1 MGKSTPKFLKSK
13 IKDSPTTISQ
23 ATPQQTPEKVKCEI
37 TSKPTPK
44 RSPRLTPK
52 VLDRQFSCHDKVPN
66 KEPPV
71 IRPAEVPNKEPPV
84 IRPAEVA
91 KKEPR
96 VIIPAEIAKKEPR
109 VIRPAAK
116 DLNVRM
122 KNTRAA
128 ARSRKNDRSEYM
140 NMFTM
145 FIENSLPRLIRI
157 RHDTATFGEIWE
169 THLDKMICAEIIEF
183 KEVSNCIINIWIKY
197 GKS

>member
-1 MGKSTPKFLKSK
+1 MGKSTLKSVKSK

-23 ATPQQTPEKVKCEI
+23 ATPQQTPEKVECEI
-37 TSKPTPK
+37 TSKPTPR
-44 RSPRLTPK
+44 RSSRLTTK
-52 VLDRQFSCHDKVPN
+52 VLGRQFSCHDKVPY
-66 KEPPV
+66 KEPLV
-71 IRPAEVPNKEPPV
+71 IRPVEVPKTEPL
-84 IRPAEVA
+84 
-91 KKEPR
+91 
-96 VIIPAEIAKKEPR
+96 IIKPGVVAKKEPR
-109 VIRPAAK
+109 VIRPTAK
-116 DLNVRM
+116 DLKVRV
-122 KNTRAA
+122 KNTWAA

-157 RHDTATFGEIWE
+157 RHDRATFGEIWE

>member
-1 MGKSTPKFLKSK
+1 MKSK

-23 ATPQQTPEKVKCEI
+23 ATPQQTPEKVECEI
-37 TSKPTPK
+37 TSKPTPR

-71 IRPAEVPNKEPPV
+71 IRPAEV
-84 IRPAEVA
+84 
-91 KKEPR
+91 
-96 VIIPAEIAKKEPR
+96 AKKEPR
-109 VIRPAAK
+109 VIRPAVK
-116 DLNVRM
+116 DLKVRV
-122 KNTRAA
+122 KITRAA
-128 ARSRKNDRSEYM
+128 SRSRKNDRSEYM

-157 RHDTATFGEIWE
+157 QHDTTTFGEIWE